1 MSKITDAPH
10 SYRNLDNRWTPEDF
24 ARCNTFLARVL
35 QETHWEPGG

>member
-24 ARCNTFLARVL
+24 ARWTTSQTLEARDAEV
-35 QETHWEPGG
+35 